1 MTSGVKLAEE
11 IETKTKTKVL
21 MENGSLWFW
30 LWLDMIFNFTLVSF
44 MKTASWRGVI
54 NLIHMSFTGNF
65 GMFKAS
71 LSNEGILF
79 IFTTGILLNIVVK
92 ISCVH
97 IHYSVKNLQGVEY
110 FLTTRLFTLIYFF
123 SRMWM
128 WAGFWDILN
137 QYLAVEVVPN
147 YLFRLVPFVASTAF
161 LCVMGCFQTVVGV
174 PAQTASDFTRE
185 YCLDTTALQPESL
198 PDTRT
203 WFVIVFDA
211 VLTVSLE
218 LAVVMTWF
226 CTNEVLRNHLT
237 FTPCL
242 LCWIIGTGIGA
253 LAFLAQL
260 VLLPLIEKDEM
271 ETSSKRFLRRL
282 VQFVLSSLGL
292 LSTVFHWYGMWVL
305 LDRNFLV
312 ENPMLSNI
320 ISGTAGFL
328 GLTALQVSR
337 SLHGGLYKDGLKGV
351 GYPFAPYCLI
361 PIISAQRTLQ

>member
-21 MENGSLWFW
+21 MENRSLWFW

-147 YLFRLVPFVASTAF
+147 YLFRLVPFVASTPF

-185 YCLDTTALQPESL
+185 YCLDT
-198 PDTRT
+198 
-203 WFVIVFDA
+203 
-211 VLTVSLE
+211 
-218 LAVVMTWF
+218 
-226 CTNEVLRNHLT
+226 
-237 FTPCL
+237 
-242 LCWIIGTGIGA
+242 
-253 LAFLAQL
+253 
-260 VLLPLIEKDEM
+260 
-271 ETSSKRFLRRL
+271 
-282 VQFVLSSLGL
+282 
-292 LSTVFHWYGMWVL
+292 
-305 LDRNFLV
+305 
-312 ENPMLSNI
+312 
-320 ISGTAGFL
+320 
-328 GLTALQVSR
+328 
-337 SLHGGLYKDGLKGV
+337 
-351 GYPFAPYCLI
+351 
-361 PIISAQRTLQ
+361 

>member
-1 MTSGVKLAEE
+1 MASGGKLAEE
-11 IETKTKTKVL
+11 IETKTKIKVL

-30 LWLDMIFNFTLVSF
+30 LWLDMTFNFTFVSF

-92 ISCVH
+92 MSCVH
-97 IHYSVKNLQGVEY
+97 IHYSVKDLQCVEY
-110 FLTTRLFTLIYFF
+110 FLTTRLFTLVYFF

-161 LCVMGCFQTVVGV
+161 LCVMGCFQTVVGLYFCQTSTTEDIAAGV

-203 WFVIVFDA
+203 WFVIGD
-211 VLTVSLE
+211 
-218 LAVVMTWF
+218 
-226 CTNEVLRNHLT
+226 H
-237 FTPCL
+237 
-242 LCWIIGTGIGA
+242 
-253 LAFLAQL
+253 
-260 VLLPLIEKDEM
+260 
-271 ETSSKRFLRRL
+271 
-282 VQFVLSSLGL
+282 
-292 LSTVFHWYGMWVL
+292 Y
-305 LDRNFLV
+305 
-312 ENPMLSNI
+312 
-320 ISGTAGFL
+320 
-328 GLTALQVSR
+328 
-337 SLHGGLYKDGLKGV
+337 
-351 GYPFAPYCLI
+351 
-361 PIISAQRTLQ
+361 